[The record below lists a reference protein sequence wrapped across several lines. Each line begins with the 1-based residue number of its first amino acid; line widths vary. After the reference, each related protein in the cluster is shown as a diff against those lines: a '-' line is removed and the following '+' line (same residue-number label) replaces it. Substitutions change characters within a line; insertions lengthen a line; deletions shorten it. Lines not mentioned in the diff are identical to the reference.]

1 MAFPADVL
9 INKASARGEKSG
21 EKCVTG
27 ALETW
32 EVGLVV
38 ALLLLF
44 GLFGLLL
51 VKFIGYLRICEM
63 SVTETVPS
71 AARCM
76 ALLCAHCDIIT

>member
-1 MAFPADVL
+1 MRQG
-9 INKASARGEKSG
+9 KAGEKAI
-21 EKCVTG
+21 EECVTG

-38 ALLLLF
+38 ALVLF
-44 GLFGLLL
+44 GLFGLS
-51 VKFIGYLRICEM
+51 KFIGYLRICEM